1 LDFIHKSV
9 SLDEDKTTSY
19 INPKEELLDKV
30 RVAVI
35 TNMATGS
42 SGEVTALAFKGR
54 RNTIFIGEK
63 THGAMIANVR
73 RNLSFG
79 AFIALT
85 TSYECDRKGNSMK
98 KYFQTL
104 KLLGRTILCTEL
116 VCLQLAER

>member
-1 LDFIHKSV
+1 MDFIHKSV
-9 SLDEDKTTSY
+9 SLDKDKTTSY

-98 KYFQTL
+98 KYVQTL
-104 KLLGRTILCTEL
+104 KLMERTILCTEL
-116 VCLQLAER
+116 VCLRLAER